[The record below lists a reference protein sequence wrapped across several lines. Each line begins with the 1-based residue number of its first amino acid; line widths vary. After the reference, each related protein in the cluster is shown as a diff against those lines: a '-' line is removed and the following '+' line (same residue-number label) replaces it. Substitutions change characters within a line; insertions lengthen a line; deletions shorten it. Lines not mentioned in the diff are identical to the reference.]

1 MAKGPSKEELLRRI
15 TEAAAPAAASFG
27 LELWG
32 IELIGSG
39 RPVARVFV
47 DAPASA
53 AALPA
58 EENGDRLPPGV
69 TVDQCAEV
77 SRTVVGL
84 ALDVEE
90 LFSDAWTLEVSSP
103 AWNAPF
109 SGRAI
114 APLYG
119 P

>member
-1 MAKGPSKEELLRRI
+1 MKGMCMAKGPSKEELLRRI

-58 EENGDRLPPGV
+58 EENGD
-69 TVDQCAEV
+69 QK
-77 SRTVVGL
+77 
-84 ALDVEE
+84 
-90 LFSDAWTLEVSSP
+90 
-103 AWNAPF
+103 
-109 SGRAI
+109 
-114 APLYG
+114 
-119 P
+119 